1 MDAHKVCPALRSLI
15 KLLIDSLFSHI
26 LFSKVLFCSPKEIL
40 KNNRTF
46 ACNHALLCS
55 VILKQSAV
63 PISLKCI
70 LTRTK
75 LFCVVYIPRK
85 CKRLVKGIPYTYSSV
100 IKRSLST
107 CCLKKN
113 MFSFCELRV
122 LRLLGTNNLSCK
134 IVKNRILSEVYVSL
148 P

>member
-40 KNNRTF
+40 KNNPTF

-75 LFCVVYIPRK
+75 LFCVVS
-85 CKRLVKGIPYTYSSV
+85 RLGCYDLYP
-100 IKRSLST
+100 SL
-107 CCLKKN
+107 
-113 MFSFCELRV
+113 V
-122 LRLLGTNNLSCK
+122 
-134 IVKNRILSEVYVSL
+134 EV
-148 P
+148 